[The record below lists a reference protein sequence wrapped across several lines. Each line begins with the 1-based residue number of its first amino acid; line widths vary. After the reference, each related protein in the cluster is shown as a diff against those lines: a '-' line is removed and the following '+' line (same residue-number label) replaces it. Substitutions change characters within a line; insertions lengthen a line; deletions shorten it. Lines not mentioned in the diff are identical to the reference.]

1 MDKLNMIYFNN
12 AAESYPKSLAI
23 QEVVNGLPYYEN
35 GRNCNCS
42 SNLNPSEE
50 FRFKLSKFLN
60 LPEDYQVTITNSA
73 TESANLILR
82 SLPKS
87 SCVVYDNFSHN
98 CIVRTCND
106 MGFHSALMHNQ
117 MANVYCLTYQSNVD
131 GRIYCDFDNFL
142 KTCNDDSIIVID
154 ISQAIG
160 NVKLDISKWNHKN
173 LYIFGTMHKY
183 MGSICG
189 CGFVCHPKNNFLRP
203 LITGGTGTQTI
214 DKTQP
219 KNYPNYLESGT
230 KNSLSIACACKS
242 IDLMDGLFD
251 TNNQAKI
258 ELTKYFLN
266 CFNEKIDKDLFEKF
280 FFLSHHEITNF
291 APYVNLVPYNSIVG
305 KLVTS
310 QLSNDHNIIT
320 RFGCH
325 CVPYFT
331 FEKNGKTYNENIR
344 LSFNEFNVR
353 GEVDIFIDALNDI
366 LLKNY
371 IEFIK
376 HVK

>member
-1 MDKLNMIYFNN
+1 MIYFNN

-42 SNLNPSEE
+42 SNLSPSEE
-50 FRFKLSKFLN
+50 FRVKLSKFLN

-82 SLPKS
+82 SLPKGN
-87 SCVVYDNFSHN
+87 CVVYDSFSHN
-98 CIVRTCND
+98 CIIRTCKD
-106 MGFHSALMHNQ
+106 MGFHSAVMYKQ
-117 MANVYCLTYQSNVD
+117 IANVYCLTYQSNVD
-131 GRIYCDFDNFL
+131 GRIYSDFDKFL
-142 KTCNDDSIIVID
+142 EICDEDCIIIVD

-189 CGFVCHPKNNFLRP
+189 CGFVCHPKNNFLKP

-219 KNYPNYLESGT
+219 KDYPHYLESGT
-230 KNSLSIACACKS
+230 KNSLALACACKS
-242 IDLMDGLFD
+242 IDLVNGLLD
-251 TNNQAKI
+251 SNNQSKTEI
-258 ELTKYFLN
+258 TKYFLE
-266 CFNEKIDKDLFEKF
+266 CFDKKIDKDLFEKF
-280 FFLSHHEITNF
+280 FFLSHHETSNY
-291 APYVNLVPYNSIVG
+291 APYVNLVPYNPLIG
-305 KLVTS
+305 KTVTS
-310 QLSNDHNIIT
+310 QLFSGYDIVT

-325 CVPYFT
+325 CVPYFV
-331 FEKNGKTYNENIR
+331 FQKDGKTYNENIR

-353 GEVDIFIDALNDI
+353 SEVDTFIDSLNDI

-371 IEFIK
+371 IELIK